1 MRNKFWLYLL
11 VTVGNWWFWRMVRF
25 DLVVASLCL
34 LLSLLLLSAVDN
46 NSFGKKVRLMGFLFV
61 LLVAISLFKG
71 SDRGLFITQPLENDL
86 IEKRHEYFAK
96 EFGVF
101 YKNRIGIFYLKKF
114 NPIFFRLQ
122 KNFFANLDIGL
133 YFFSSHPRERVGV
146 DEFAKYPAILLPVF
160 MIGFIFVLRKRQ
172 FLLLLLLLAGLVSIF
187 LHPVYNLGPVLFFP
201 LINTVIFFGYWILF
215 KGRIKKS
222 EI

>member
-1 MRNKFWLYLL
+1 
-11 VTVGNWWFWRMVRF
+11 MVRF

-146 DEFAKYPAILLPVF
+146 DEFAKYLAILLPVF

-172 FLLLLLLLAGLVSIF
+172 FLLLLLLLAGLVSTF